1 MTKLGH
7 ETVIWMFRTMLR
19 IRHAE
24 ARVAELY
31 LAAEIPGFLHSSL
44 GQEAVA
50 VGVCGALE
58 TGDYLVSHHRG
69 HGHLLARGGRTDL
82 MMAELF
88 GKKAGYCSGKGG
100 SMHIADVSLG
110 ILGANGIVG
119 SGPPIANGAALSAR
133 LRGTSDITTCFFGDG
148 ASNEGAFHE
157 ALNLAQVWRL
167 PVLYVCENNQYAL
180 STPLC
185 DHCAVDDVADRALAY
200 GMPSMVVDGNDVL
213 AVHSAA
219 AEAVHEIRSGGG
231 PILMECKT
239 YRLLGHFVGD
249 PLVYRPEGEKA
260 EWEARDPI
268 PRFREHL
275 LQNGVA
281 DEDELGR
288 IDTEVL
294 AEVDQAVRFAKE
306 SPYPEAEEAMAHV
319 YSDWQWGDEYR

>member
-1 MTKLGH
+1 MTTPGRDKTL
-7 ETVIWMFRTMLR
+7 WMYQTMLR
-19 IRHAE
+19 IRHSE

-58 TGDYLVSHHRG
+58 EGDYLVSHHRG
-69 HGHLLARGGRTDL
+69 HGHLLARGGRTDR

-88 GKKAGYCSGKGG
+88 GKEAGYCSGKGG

-119 SGPPIANGAALSAR
+119 SGPPIANGAALSAQ
-133 LRGTSDITTCFFGDG
+133 LRGTSDITACFFGDG

-157 ALNLAQVWRL
+157 ALNLAQVWKL

-185 DHCAVDDVADRALAY
+185 DHCAVDDIADRALAY
-200 GMPSMVVDGNDVL
+200 GMPSLVVDGNDVL
-213 AVHSAA
+213 AVQQAA
-219 AEAVHEIRSGGG
+219 AESIERIRSGSG

-249 PLVYRPEGEKA
+249 PFVYRPEGEKD
-260 EWEARDPI
+260 EWEAKDPI

-275 LQNGVA
+275 LQEGAA
-281 DEDELGR
+281 DKEELDR
-288 IDTEVL
+288 IEKAALEEVEE
-294 AEVDQAVRFAKE
+294 AIRFAKE
-306 SPYPEAEEAMAHV
+306 NPYPAPEAAMEHV
-319 YSDWQWGDEYR
+319 YSNWQWGEEYR